1 MPASFIRVRSVAAPL
16 PLNNVNTE
24 VISPKELMR
33 AVTRKGLSWGLFRP
47 YRFNEDGTEKPEFVL
62 NRPPWRNAEILVSLE
77 NFGCGSSREHAVWAL
92 SDFGIR
98 CIIAV
103 SFADIF
109 LNSCLKNRL
118 LAITLKRFEV
128 DELLEAASAC
138 AEIEVDLPTNSVT
151 LPDGR
156 RFDFTLNALH
166 RQRLLDGVD
175 DIAETLRFDAEIDE
189 FERAH
194 RQRQPWLG
202 TKVEMDTA

>member
-1 MPASFIRVRSVAAPL
+1 
-16 PLNNVNTE
+16 
-24 VISPKELMR
+24 MR

>member
-1 MPASFIRVRSVAAPL
+1 MPTSFTRVRSVAAPL
-16 PLNNVNTE
+16 PLTNVNTE
-24 VISPKELMR
+24 VISPKDLMR

-47 YRFNEDGTEKPEFVL
+47 YRFNEDGTEKPDFVL
-62 NRPPWRNAEILVSLE
+62 NRPPWRQAEILVALE

-98 CIIAV
+98 CIIAI

-118 LAITLKRFEV
+118 LAITLERSEV
-128 DELLEAASAC
+128 EEVLKEAETG
-138 AEIEVDLPTNSVT
+138 AEIEVDLMTNSVT
-151 LPDGR
+151 LADGR
-156 RFDFTLNALH
+156 KFVFTLNDLH

-175 DIAETLRFDAEIDE
+175 DISETLRFGEEIDD

-194 RQRQPWLG
+194 RDRQPWLVA
-202 TKVEMDTA
+202 TVEMDLK